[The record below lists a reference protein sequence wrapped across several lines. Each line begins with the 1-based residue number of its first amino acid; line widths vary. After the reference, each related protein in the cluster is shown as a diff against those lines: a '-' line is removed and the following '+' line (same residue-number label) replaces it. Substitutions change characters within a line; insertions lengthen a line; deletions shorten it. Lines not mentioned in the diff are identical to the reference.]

1 MRIFYTSS
9 DGQQFDFSTLKDAPS
24 PRIARI
30 KAADFHKWEYYADGI
45 QQQYGM
51 MVSQYNRDPVEYEVQ
66 LYLYGSV
73 EERET
78 FLERFHNA
86 IMRDI
91 TLNTPGRLTW
101 GDWQIDCV
109 VIASDTY
116 PHETLPFTTVNDL
129 RIYCPV
135 PRWMLPEA
143 HNIKQGLHRV
153 GPPAIGTGF
162 PFDWP
167 IDYAPIMEPIEYVLS
182 INHHIPSDFTMVIYG
197 PVDNPRLTIGGH
209 VYGINYGIPQQ
220 MSVTIDSR
228 KKTVLM
234 SDGQNLFNY
243 RDFESSIFEKIGYGT
258 LTVERNSDFA
268 AKLIVYK
275 ESDEPRWTLLSQM

>member
-9 DGQQFDFSTLKDAPS
+9 DGQKFDFSTLKDAPS

-30 KAADFHKWEYYADGI
+30 KSADFHRWEYYADGI
-45 QQQYGM
+45 SQQYGM

-129 RIYCPV
+129 RIYCPN
-135 PRWMLPEA
+135 PRWMLPETI
-143 HNIKQGLHRV
+143 NIVKGVSPV
-153 GPPAIGTGF
+153 GINTGF
-162 PFDWP
+162 EYAFDWP
-167 IDYAPIMEPIEYVLS
+167 IDYAAPMKPNEYIFSV
-182 INHHIPSDFTMVIYG
+182 NHHIPSDFKLYIYG
-197 PVDNPRLTIGGH
+197 PVSRPKLTIADH
-209 VYGINYGIPQQ
+209 VYEIETAIPQGLY
-220 MSVTIDSR
+220 VEVDSR
-228 KKTVLM
+228 NKTVM
-234 SDGQNLFNY
+234 RSDGKNLFNY
-243 RDFESSIFEKIGYGT
+243 RNFESSIFEKIPSGKIT
-258 LTVERNSDFA
+258 VKRSADFMARLT
-268 AKLIVYK
+268 IYK